1 MDVRF
6 ADDDLDRL
14 ETDPKFTA
22 RLPAEIVKAYR
33 KVLNYIRQ
41 AADERD
47 LRNWS
52 SLHFEK
58 LEADREGQ
66 HSLRLNRQWRLVVEL
81 EGLAPQKVVVIC
93 AVENYHND

>member
-6 ADDDLDRL
+6 ADNDLDRL
-14 ETDPKFTA
+14 EVEPRFTA
-22 RLPAEIVKAYR
+22 RLPAEVVKAYR

-47 LRNWS
+47 LRNWK

-66 HSLRLNRQWRLVVEL
+66 YSLRLNRQWRVVVEF
-81 EGLAPQKVVVIC
+81 EGQSPTKTIVIC
-93 AVENYHND
+93 TIENYHKD